1 MKINRNLIRIDG
13 GTQSR
18 VAIDEAVVAEYAD
31 RYAVG
36 DYMPPVV
43 LYFDGAHYWLAD
55 GFHRYHAAGRAQL
68 LQMDAEVHNG
78 TRRDAVLHSLGANA
92 AHGLRR
98 SNADKRKAV
107 MMVLTDAEWAKWSD
121 REIARRCQVTHPFV
135 ASIRAS
141 LVAVSSEPAAERTYT
156 TKHGTQA
163 KMDTAGVRAANVA
176 RAAEPPPAVG
186 PSTLTVQQQAMPVI
200 APAERPAQAVAKPAA
215 PAGWVAAP
223 APAPAASVQ
232 QPTAEEVAEDA
243 YGDDPAELLGAAY
256 ARITELEEL
265 VEAAKADDQKAE
277 TLKWRQLY
285 ADSSR
290 KQAEAQARAAD
301 YQQELQRMSDRLLRI
316 CKLFNERDT
325 SKAVA
330 LVSDFVRKHTP
341 K

>member
-1 MKINRNLIRIDG
+1 MKINRDLIRIDG
-13 GTQSR
+13 GTQPR

-55 GFHRYHAAGRAQL
+55 GFHRYHASGRAQL

-78 TRRDAVLHSLGANA
+78 TRRDAVLHSVGANA

-107 MMVLTDAEWAKWSD
+107 MLVLSDAEWAKWSD

-176 RAAEPPPAVG
+176 RAAEPPPTVG
-186 PSTLTVQQQAMPVI
+186 PSTLTVQQQA
-200 APAERPAQAVAKPAA
+200 
-215 PAGWVAAP
+215 
-223 APAPAASVQ
+223 
-232 QPTAEEVAEDA
+232 
-243 YGDDPAELLGAAY
+243 
-256 ARITELEEL
+256 
-265 VEAAKADDQKAE
+265 
-277 TLKWRQLY
+277 
-285 ADSSR
+285 
-290 KQAEAQARAAD
+290 
-301 YQQELQRMSDRLLRI
+301 
-316 CKLFNERDT
+316 
-325 SKAVA
+325 
-330 LVSDFVRKHTP
+330 
-341 K
+341 